1 MTAPQTAICTRALSF
16 AYDPEGAAVLRDI
29 DLALPAGVPTALLG
43 ANGCGKTTLLRLLLG
58 INRPATGEIEL
69 LGTPLGKMSRR
80 ARAQTIGWVP
90 QSEQIPFDFSLLDY
104 VLLGR
109 APYLSPL
116 ALPTA
121 DDVAIAHKAL
131 VSVGLAALEG
141 RPVTQLSG
149 GEQQLGAIAR
159 VLAQAPKIILLDEPT
174 SHLDLANR
182 RTVLDVLRAL
192 AASGTTLVF
201 TTHDPSLA
209 AELAQYVVLLRRG
222 ERPVAGPAEALLTSE
237 HLTATFSTPV
247 TVTDNPGRPVIL
259 A

>member
-1 MTAPQTAICTRALSF
+1 MTAPQTAICTRALTF
-16 AYDPEGAAVLRDI
+16 AYEPAGPAILDGI

-58 INRPATGEIEL
+58 ICKPSSGGIEL
-69 LGTPLGKMSRR
+69 LGEPLAKLPRR
-80 ARAQTIGWVP
+80 TRAQTIGWVP
-90 QSEQIPFDFSLLDY
+90 QTEQIPFDFSLLDY

-116 ALPTA
+116 ALPTET
-121 DDVAIAHKAL
+121 DVALAHQAL
-131 VSVGLAALEG
+131 AAVGLAALAE

-149 GEQQLGAIAR
+149 GEQQLGAVAR

-182 RTVLDVLRAL
+182 RAVMDVLRSL

-209 AELAQYVVLLRRG
+209 AELARYVVLLRRG
-222 ERPVAGPAEALLTSE
+222 ERPLAGPADEWMTSE
-237 HLTATFSTPV
+237 HLTATFSVPV
-247 TVTDNPGRPVIL
+247 TVTCNPGRPVIL

>member
-1 MTAPQTAICTRALSF
+1 MTAPQTAIRARSLAF
-16 AYDPEGAAVLRDI
+16 GYDPAGPAVLDGI

-58 INRPATGEIEL
+58 LRRPSSGGIEL
-69 LGTPLGKMSRR
+69 LGRPLAGMSRR
-80 ARAQTIGWVP
+80 ERARTVGWVP

-116 ALPTA
+116 ALPA
-121 DDVAIAHKAL
+121 PEDAAL
-131 VSVGLAALEG
+131 ARQALATVGLAALAD

-149 GEQQLGAIAR
+149 GEQQLGALAR
-159 VLAQAPKIILLDEPT
+159 VLAQAPKIVLLDEPT

-182 RTVLDVLRAL
+182 RAVLDVLRSL

-201 TTHDPSLA
+201 TTHDPALA
-209 AELAQYVVLLRRG
+209 AELARYVVLLRRG
-222 ERPVAGPAEALLTSE
+222 ARPLAGPPDALLTSG
-237 HLTATFSTPV
+237 HLTDTFAVPV
-247 TVTDNPGRPVIL
+247 TVTSHPGRPVIL